1 MIYYWTTIFL
11 LLQPLQSIAAE
22 AHDSLFWEDLDQAL
36 SKGRKKQQVTLVFAQ
51 TEGCGPCSLMKTA
64 VFPQVRSLMQQVA
77 LAEIDFSDH
86 STRIKINNLELSSF
100 EWARHFG
107 LNATPSFALVD
118 HQGRHIISQ
127 TGQLDV
133 KTFGLFLAY
142 GSTGA
147 YRHGSFQ
154 DYLNSMHHFS
164 ILEPSNTPAHQTTSN
179 SIFTAVLKKIFP
191 R

>member
-1 MIYYWTTIFL
+1 MIYYWTTIFSL
-11 LLQPLQSIAAE
+11 LLPLQSIAAE
-22 AHDSLFWEDLDQAL
+22 DPDGIFWEALDQAL

-51 TEGCGPCSLMKTA
+51 TKGCGPCRLMKTT
-64 VFPQVRSLMQQVA
+64 VFPRVRSLLQQLV

-86 STRIKINNLELSSF
+86 STRLKINHLELSPF

-118 HQGRHIISQ
+118 CQGKHIISQ

-133 KTFGLFLAY
+133 KTFSLLLAY
-142 GSTGA
+142 GSTEA

-164 ILEPSNTPAHQTTSN
+164 ISESSNTPTQ
-179 SIFTAVLKKIFP
+179 
-191 R
+191 